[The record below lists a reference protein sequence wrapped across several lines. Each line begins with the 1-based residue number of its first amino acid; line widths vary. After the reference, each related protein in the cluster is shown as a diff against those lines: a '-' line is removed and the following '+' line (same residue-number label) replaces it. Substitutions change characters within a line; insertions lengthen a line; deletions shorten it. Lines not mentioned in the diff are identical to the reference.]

1 MTQSLQPPLVKGL
14 PVIGSLI
21 PLLNDSINFLFGE
34 YRRLGPIFRVRV
46 LGKEL
51 KVLAGPELNL
61 LMASDLDALSSVEV
75 WEPFVQNLGAQK
87 ILNTMEGEP
96 HVRLRRLM
104 QESFSRS
111 TVSNN
116 TATIVNMIHAAL
128 GRYSEGQSIPLVRF
142 LQELVA
148 AELGLITT
156 YQEPGEYFDDIM
168 VYWTTMIYVLFGN
181 RPRSLME
188 TPSFRRARQRVEEFM
203 NQIVESRRSLPRE
216 KRDPDNFIDNLLT
229 VHESD
234 PDFLSDRELLVSTL
248 TPYIAGIDT
257 AANITSFLIYELLR
271 HPDLFEQCR
280 QEADQIF
287 ADGIPNPARLRNMPT
302 LHAAIMETLR
312 LYPLAGVLR
321 RFAGKDFEFAGY
333 SVKKGEPLLVATGAA
348 HYDPRYFPNPK
359 TFDIG
364 RFSPPRNEHKVKG
377 AYAPFGAG
385 PHTCLGAPLAEAQIA
400 LTIATILHSV
410 DFSLVNPNYKLKIVS
425 EPGMTAKGLAIK
437 IDRWRNKAISGK
449 EFTP

>member
-1 MTQSLQPPLVKGL
+1 MTQSSQPPLVKGL

-46 LGKEL
+46 LGQEL

-61 LMASDLDALSSVEV
+61 LMAGDLDALSSSEV
-75 WEPFVQNLGAQK
+75 WEPFVQNLGARK

-96 HVRLRRLM
+96 HARMRRLM

-116 TATIVNMIHAAL
+116 VATIVSMIHAAL

-148 AELGLITT
+148 AELGLITS
-156 YQEPGEYFDDIM
+156 YKSPGDYFDDIV
-168 VYWTTMIYVLFGN
+168 VYWNTMIYVLFGN
-181 RPRSLME
+181 RPRSVME
-188 TPSFRRARQRVEEFM
+188 KPSFRRARQRVEEFM
-203 NQIVESRRSLPRE
+203 NQVVDSRRSLPRE
-216 KRDPDNFIDNLLT
+216 QRDPDNFIDNLIAT
-229 VHESD
+229 HESD
-234 PDFLSDRELLVSTL
+234 PEFLSDRELLVTTL

-257 AANITSFLIYELLR
+257 AANITSFLLYELLS
-271 HPDLFEQCR
+271 HPDLLRQCR

-287 ADGIPNPARLRNMPT
+287 ADGMPSPASLRNMPT
-302 LHAAIMETLR
+302 LHLAIMETLR

-333 SVKKGEPLLVATGAA
+333 SVKKDEPLLVATCAA

-364 RFSPPRNEHKVKG
+364 RFSPPRSEHKVKG

-410 DFSLVNPNYKLKIVS
+410 EFSLVNPNYKLKIVS
-425 EPGMTAKGLAIK
+425 EPGMTAKGLTIK
-437 IDRWRNKAISGK
+437 IDRWRIKPEIGA
-449 EFTP
+449 